1 MHHLIQEPS
10 MGYDDFYRL
19 YAVVLLGFLLIT
31 HADGSR
37 GVGFLPPYLSV
48 CFSAQYLKKPY
59 I

>member
-37 GVGFLPPYLSV
+37 GVGFLLPYLSV
-48 CFSAQYLKKPY
+48 CLSVFLHN